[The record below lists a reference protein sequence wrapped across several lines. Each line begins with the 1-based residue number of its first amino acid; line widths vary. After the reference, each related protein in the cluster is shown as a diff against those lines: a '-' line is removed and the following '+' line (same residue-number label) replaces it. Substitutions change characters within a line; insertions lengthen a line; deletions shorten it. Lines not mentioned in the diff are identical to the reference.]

1 MPHAAIHRL
10 LVDAPNDR
18 RALIQ
23 AVNRALVCAL
33 RVPEDS
39 HPVRL
44 QEYEA
49 DSFLIPE
56 TSSER
61 FTLVEATIF
70 SGRSVETKRALYGAI
85 VENLGALG
93 IAAADVRVVLY
104 EVPRENWGLKGGI
117 PASEIELGFEV
128 EI

>member
-1 MPHAAIHRL
+1 MPHAAIHCRQCA
-10 LVDAPNDR
+10 DPAER
-18 RALIQ
+18 RALVD
-23 AVNRALVCAL
+23 AVNRAMIQAL

-44 QEYEA
+44 QEYAAE
-49 DSFLIPE
+49 SFLIPKA
-56 TSSER
+56 SGAR

-70 SGRSVETKRALYGAI
+70 SGRSLETKRSLYRAI
-85 VENLGALG
+85 IENLGALG
-93 IAAADVRVVLY
+93 IAPEDIRTVLY

-117 PASEIELGFEV
+117 PASEIDLGFEV

>member
-1 MPHAAIHRL
+1 MPHAAIHCL

-18 RALIQ
+18 RALVE
-23 AVNRALVCAL
+23 AVNRALVHAL
-33 RVPEDS
+33 RVPDDS

-44 QEYEA
+44 QEYGT
-49 DSFLIPE
+49 DTFLIPE
-56 TSSER
+56 SASEH
-61 FTLVEATIF
+61 FTLVEVTIF
-70 SGRSVETKRALYGAI
+70 SGRSIETKRALYQAV

-93 IAAADVRVVLY
+93 IAAADVRIVLY

-117 PASEIELGFEV
+117 PASELELGFEV

>member
-10 LVDAPNDR
+10 LVDAPGDR
-18 RALIQ
+18 RALVE
-23 AVNRALVCAL
+23 AVNRALVHAL
-33 RVPEDS
+33 RVPDDS

-44 QEYEA
+44 QEYDA
-49 DSFLIPE
+49 DAFLIPE
-56 TSSER
+56 IASER

-70 SGRSVETKRALYGAI
+70 SGRSIETKRALYQA
-85 VENLGALG
+85 VVKNLGALG

>member
-10 LVDAPNDR
+10 LGAPPDDR
-18 RALIQ
+18 RAIVE
-23 AVNRALVCAL
+23 AVNRAMIEAL

-44 QEYEA
+44 HEFDAEA
-49 DSFLIPE
+49 FLIPAE
-56 TSSER
+56 STEA

-70 SGRSVETKRALYGAI
+70 SGRSLETKRALYRGLI
-85 VENLGALG
+85 DNLGSLG
-93 IAAADVRVVLY
+93 IVAADVRVVLY
-104 EVPRENWGLKGGI
+104 EVPRENWGLKGGQ
-117 PASEIELGFEV
+117 PASEIDLGFEV